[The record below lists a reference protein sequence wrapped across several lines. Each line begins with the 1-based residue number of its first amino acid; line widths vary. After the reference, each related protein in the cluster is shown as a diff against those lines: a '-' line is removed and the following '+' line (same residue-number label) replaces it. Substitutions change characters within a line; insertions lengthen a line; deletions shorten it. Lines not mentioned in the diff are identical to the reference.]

1 MIRIKHSILILV
13 IIVGASCKR
22 QEVNQYDINKIQVN
36 EDGHQKK
43 NIKSDVQFISLL
55 YSDLYETSISSEK
68 LKNLEL
74 LQSSFGDKNVVIE
87 RISQNMLSDPFAVI
101 PADSTMYSNTKS
113 FIISTYNRFYT
124 RQPSEA
130 EIWYLE
136 DLITKNPNLTTK
148 EFYYGFITSEE
159 YKYY

>member
-1 MIRIKHSILILV
+1 MKNWILILA
-13 IIVGASCKR
+13 IVFGASCKR
-22 QEVNQYDINKIQVN
+22 EEINQYDINRVQVN
-36 EDGHQKK
+36 GDGHQKK
-43 NIKSDVQFISLL
+43 NIKSNVQFISLL
-55 YSDLYETSISSEK
+55 YADLYETSIPSET
-68 LKNLEL
+68 LKKFEL

-87 RISQNMLSDPFAVI
+87 RISQNMLSDPLIVL
-101 PADSTMYSNTKS
+101 PQDSTMLNNPKD
-113 FIISTYNRFYT
+113 FIIKTYNRFYT

-136 DLITKNPNLTTK
+136 NLINKNPNLTAK